1 MGLKIG
7 ILVFGYNRPEM
18 LERQIVFAL
27 GTELNVYVNLD
38 GPRTDSAEANMRC
51 AEVIERYKSEIKK
64 YSISSIN
71 KGCNIAV
78 TEAITWAYEHEQ
90 ALIILEDDVFV
101 DENFIDFAT
110 LMLNVH
116 ESNLAIGG
124 ISAMNIVPHK
134 YLTNSVLDY
143 RLSCYTSSWGWAT
156 WKNRWESHLEI
167 ANTFPNWSWDFPEN
181 FWTPLKRSIWR
192 SFFSKTING
201 EYDAWDF
208 RWQFSNW
215 ISHRLIVFP
224 NRNLG
229 LNLGFGPE
237 ATHTKA
243 REIPTWLPNKIEKLS
258 SSVERQKSG
267 TYDLKAD
274 KWVAKN
280 HYGAT
285 LNNFLRIVL
294 ATKFPF
300 LKTMNI
306 WAQSIL
312 NR

>member
-1 MGLKIG
+1 MSLKIG

-38 GPRTDSAEANMRC
+38 GPRSDSAEANMRC
-51 AEVIERYKSEIKK
+51 AAVIEKYKSEIKD
-64 YSISSIN
+64 YSVSSVN

-78 TEAITWAYEHEQ
+78 TEAITWAFKYEQ
-90 ALIILEDDVFV
+90 ALIILEDDVLVDQSFV
-101 DENFIDFAT
+101 DFAT
-110 LMLNVH
+110 LMLNIH

-124 ISAMNIVPHK
+124 ISAMNLVPDNC
-134 YLTNSVLDY
+134 LMNPDLDY
-143 RLSCYTSSWGWAT
+143 RLTCFTSSWGWAT
-156 WKNRWESHLEI
+156 WRDRWNSHLEVS
-167 ANTFPNWSWDFPEN
+167 NSFPVWKWDFPSN
-181 FWTPLKRSIWR
+181 FWTHMRKTIWR
-192 SFFSKTING
+192 SFFKGTLTG
-201 EYDAWDF
+201 KYDTWDF

-215 ISHRLIVFP
+215 VNQRLIIIP

-243 REIPTWLPNKIEKLS
+243 TKRPTWLPSMIEKLS
-258 SSVERQKSG
+258 NSAESQSSA
-267 TYDLKAD
+267 TYDLEAD
-274 KWVAKN
+274 RWMAKN

-285 LNNFLRIVL
+285 INNCVRIVL
-294 ATKFPF
+294 GTNFPF
-300 LKTMNI
+300 LKTMNL
-306 WAQSIL
+306 WAHRIL